1 VPNGTDKL
9 SGPAMQPTL
18 MYPENITLGNLA
30 YFFAVPTLSY
40 QMEYPRSDRIRVR
53 WLAHRV
59 VELMLVGALMLVLVD
74 QFIEPAIL
82 DSLVPMHQSNLPQ
95 VAASLLRLSLPCLY
109 VWLLMFYSVR
119 CRT

>member
-18 MYPENITLGNLA
+18 MYPENITPGNLA
-30 YFFAVPTLSY
+30 YFIAVPTLSY